1 MRLLA
6 LAAAV
11 AALAGCGAAASG
23 DATAALTWAGKPL
36 TYTPPE
42 LPQDRLVTG
51 TLRNVSGRALELD
64 VHAARL
70 VDADG
75 RTIDGTIRFAGSFG
89 HGLYSPRRAPAEP
102 DPDFE
107 RRRLGELADVA
118 VGATVPVTV
127 SWRGRAPVALRVGAT
142 TLELP

>member
-1 MRLLA
+1 MRRLA
-6 LAAAV
+6 LAAA
-11 AALAGCGAAASG
+11 ALALAGCGAESSG
-23 DATAALTWAGKPL
+23 GGGELTWSGTPL

-51 TLRNVSGRALELD
+51 TLRNVSGHALELD
-64 VHAARL
+64 VRAARL
-70 VDADG
+70 VDGDG

-107 RRRLGELADVA
+107 RRRLGELAEVPA
-118 VGATVPVTV
+118 GGTVPVTV
-127 SWRGRAPVALRVGAT
+127 SWRGRPPVALRVGAT
-142 TLELP
+142 ALDLP